1 MLYYFLLIFLVNFP
15 NINSQELTIF
25 VSSPTSAP
33 EDLLN
38 STYFSS
44 IEYNLLIMG
53 LDQIGVTY
61 STKILNL
68 TRIEDFSPYL
78 QKESNAVALGS
89 FRILSENFGKGVL
102 FSIPTGT
109 HYLFAL
115 SYSDGAIS
123 FSSFLT
129 YFVTNSVFLVFMFL
143 VFFGG
148 LFIFYAEKKAN
159 MAFKKEILVGLTL
172 GMWQIYQYFYK
183 KINYSVKSITGRIFT
198 LVIILFFSWLVAYL
212 LGYLIINEFKLT
224 MQKKQANTL
233 FFEFPRIYTNIKL
246 RDVFLG
252 FDSIITTYDN
262 DKTSFQDIINFMQQ
276 NSNQVLIID
285 SISARELFKLTCSFQ
300 LESSNFHYFNT
311 GAIMN
316 INSSSE
322 TIKTINE
329 AIYLGKNNSDFISNY
344 TQSIYFNND
353 CSFNYIAFFTTSV
366 ESSTINYLNMLDI
379 IILVVS
385 GITLALIAIIFSR
398 KALFYFHKKKKVKRL
413 LKELSSNE
421 NRLLKETE
429 LFFSKQKEKTLH
441 ILEGFEVDLQKFQ
454 GKEQKCLEYLEQIH
468 DWSEEY
474 YGNHVLNR
482 RVEKSVSN

>member
-1 MLYYFLLIFLVNFP
+1 MFFPFLLIFILAFP
-15 NINSQELTIF
+15 NILSQDLTIF
-25 VSSPTSAP
+25 ISSPSSSP

-38 STYFSS
+38 STSFSS
-44 IEYNLLIMG
+44 IEYNLLILG
-53 LDQIGVTY
+53 LDQLGVTY
-61 STKILNL
+61 STKLLNL
-68 TRIEDFSPYL
+68 TKIEDFSPYL
-78 QKESNAVALGS
+78 QKESEAVALGS
-89 FRILSENFGKGVL
+89 FRINSENLGKGL
-102 FSIPTGT
+102 IFSIPTGT

-148 LFIFYAEKKAN
+148 LFIFYAEKKIN
-159 MAFKKEILVGLTL
+159 MAFKKELLVGLTL

-183 KINYSVKSITGRIFT
+183 KINYNVKSITGRIFT
-198 LVIILFFSWLVAYL
+198 VVLILFFSWLVTYL

-233 FFEFPRIYTNIKL
+233 FFEFPRIYTSEKL
-246 RDVFLG
+246 RDFFLG
-252 FDSIITTYDN
+252 FESIVTTYDDN
-262 DKTSFQDIINFMQQ
+262 TSFQDIINFMQL
-276 NSNQVLIID
+276 NDNQVLIID
-285 SISARELFKLTCSFQ
+285 SISARELFKLSCSFK
-300 LESSNFHYFNT
+300 LESSNFHHFNT
-311 GAIMN
+311 GAIMH

-322 TIKTINE
+322 TIKTINQ
-329 AIYLGKNNSDFISNY
+329 AIYLGKNDSDFISNY

-353 CSFNYIAFFTTSV
+353 CSFSYISFFTTSV

-441 ILEGFEVDLQKFQ
+441 ILEEFEVDLQKFQ
-454 GKEQKCLEYLEQIH
+454 GKEQKCLEHLEQIH

>member
-1 MLYYFLLIFLVNFP
+1 
-15 NINSQELTIF
+15 
-25 VSSPTSAP
+25 
-33 EDLLN
+33 
-38 STYFSS
+38 
-44 IEYNLLIMG
+44 
-53 LDQIGVTY
+53 
-61 STKILNL
+61 
-68 TRIEDFSPYL
+68 
-78 QKESNAVALGS
+78 
-89 FRILSENFGKGVL
+89 
-102 FSIPTGT
+102 
-109 HYLFAL
+109 
-115 SYSDGAIS
+115 
-123 FSSFLT
+123 
-129 YFVTNSVFLVFMFL
+129 
-143 VFFGG
+143 
-148 LFIFYAEKKAN
+148 
-159 MAFKKEILVGLTL
+159 
-172 GMWQIYQYFYK
+172 
-183 KINYSVKSITGRIFT
+183 
-198 LVIILFFSWLVAYL
+198 
-212 LGYLIINEFKLT
+212 
-224 MQKKQANTL
+224 
-233 FFEFPRIYTNIKL
+233 
-246 RDVFLG
+246 
-252 FDSIITTYDN
+252 
-262 DKTSFQDIINFMQQ
+262 
-276 NSNQVLIID
+276 
-285 SISARELFKLTCSFQ
+285 
-300 LESSNFHYFNT
+300 
-311 GAIMN
+311 MN